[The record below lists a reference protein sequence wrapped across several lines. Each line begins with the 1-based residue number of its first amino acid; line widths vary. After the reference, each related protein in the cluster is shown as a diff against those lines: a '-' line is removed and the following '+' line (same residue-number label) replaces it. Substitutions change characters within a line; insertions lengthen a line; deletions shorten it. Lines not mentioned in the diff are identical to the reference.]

1 MRRQLDHSAAFAS
14 AALVLALGACSERSS
29 VTESDHAGALA
40 RKAASRP
47 GAVYVQTNT
56 AGSNHVV
63 AYGRAADGTLKR
75 SGTFR
80 TGGRGTGDPR
90 LPSQGSVILSD
101 DDQWLLVA
109 NVGSSEI
116 SVFAVGGDGL
126 SLTDKV
132 PSGGQMPFSLTL
144 RGNLLYVLNAGGRA
158 GGTDNIT
165 AFTLSAAGQLSP
177 LPGSTR
183 PLSAAN
189 TDPAQV
195 QFSPDGG
202 TLVVT
207 EKATD
212 RIDTYAVGAEGLAS
226 GPTVDDANGDTP
238 FGFAFTTTGYFVVTE
253 AFDKAVGQAA
263 ASSYQLSGS
272 TGIAVVS
279 GTVRNGESDVCWAVI
294 TQDDRYA
301 YITNFG
307 SGTLSSYG
315 IGGDGTLT
323 LIDAV
328 AARTSAALGPRDQDL
343 SADGRYLYVIDVG
356 TKRVSG
362 YEIGSDGSLAAVAE
376 VGGLPPTIAGMAAR

>member
-1 MRRQLDHSAAFAS
+1 MRRLLTRSAAFAS
-14 AALVLALGACSERSS
+14 AALVLALGACSDRSS
-29 VTESDHAGALA
+29 VTEPDRADALA
-40 RKAASRP
+40 RKPASGP

-56 AGSNHVV
+56 RGSNHVV
-63 AYGRAADGTLKR
+63 VYGRAADGTLKR

-101 DDQWLLVA
+101 DDKWLLVA

-116 SVFAVGGDGL
+116 SVFAVSGGDL
-126 SLTDKV
+126 TLTDKV

-158 GGTDNIT
+158 GGSDNIT
-165 AFTLSAAGQLSP
+165 AFTLSAVGQLSP
-177 LPGSTR
+177 LSGSTR

-212 RIDTYAVGAEGLAS
+212 RIDTYAVGADGRAS
-226 GPTVDDANGDTP
+226 GPTVDDSNGDTP

-263 ASSYQLSGS
+263 ASSYRLSGA
-272 TGIAVVS
+272 TGIEVVS
-279 GTVRNGESDVCWAVI
+279 GTVRNGETDVCWTVI
-294 TQDDRYA
+294 TRDDRYA
-301 YITNFG
+301 FITNFG

-315 IGGDGTLT
+315 IGNDGTLT

-328 AARTSAALGPRDQDL
+328 AARTSAAQGPRDLDL
-343 SADGRYLYVIDVG
+343 SADGRFLYVIDVG
-356 TKRVSG
+356 THRVSG
-362 YEIGSDGSLAAVAE
+362 YEVESDGSLTAVDQ
-376 VGGLPPTIAGMAAR
+376 VGGLPPTIAGLAAR